1 MMAAVAARELADGEV
16 VFVGIGLPNLAC
28 NLARRTHAP
37 NLVMIYES
45 GAVGATP
52 SRLPVSIGDPALV
65 TGSLMVCGMA
75 DVFQLFLQSGRIEV
89 GFLGGAQVDR
99 HGNINTTVI
108 GPYERPKVRLPGSGG
123 AAEIAIHAQ
132 RILIVSKL
140 SPRAFPERVD
150 FVTSPGQRVQRVITD
165 KGVLEPDGAGG
176 ELVLTGLY
184 PGVAAADVKA
194 GVGWTLRSRPSLA
207 RLDPPT
213 RVELQLL
220 REVLDPKRLYL
231 KS

>member
-1 MMAAVAARELADGEV
+1 MTGVTASELLAVVAARELRDDTT
-16 VFVGIGLPNLAC
+16 VFAGVGVPLLAAA
-28 NLARRTHAP
+28 LAKQRHAP
-37 NLVMIYES
+37 RLTLV
-45 GAVGATP
+45 
-52 SRLPVSIGDPALV
+52 
-65 TGSLMVCGMA
+65 
-75 DVFQLFLQSGRIEV
+75 IE
-89 GFLGGAQVDR
+89 GG
-99 HGNINTTVI
+99 II
-108 GPYERPKVRLPGSGG
+108 GPYERPQVRLPGSGG

-184 PGVAAADVKA
+184 PGVAAADVNA
-194 GVGWTLRSRPSLA
+194 GVGWPLRSRPNLA

-213 RVELQLL
+213 REELQLL